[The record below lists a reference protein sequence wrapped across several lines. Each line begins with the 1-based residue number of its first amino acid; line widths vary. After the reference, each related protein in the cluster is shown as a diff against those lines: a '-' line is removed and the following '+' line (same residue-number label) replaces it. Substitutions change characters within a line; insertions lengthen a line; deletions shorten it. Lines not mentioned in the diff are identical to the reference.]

1 MICFSQWFS
10 HENFADDKRNGWV
23 KTQLKT
29 FNNKISIFGQILSLL
44 SHGASIPSEL
54 CSLRG
59 HTLIYKFFV
68 QIVIFN
74 FVNPW
79 LTSGFP
85 WQQNDDYK
93 LVLDVRHNQKN
104 SRKVNFPSGTAPRVV
119 ILRENH
125 RFFVQ
130 LELVVWMTNKNKRG
144 KKMKKGFVDCTQTN
158 SRSRYSD
165 RDLNL
170 YSSRLNLRLQQS

>member
-10 HENFADDKRNGWV
+10 HENFAGHKRNGWV

-29 FNNKISIFGQILSLL
+29 LTIKRSIFGQILSLL
-44 SHGASIPSEL
+44 SHNASIPKEL
-54 CSLRG
+54 CFLRG
-59 HTLIYKFFV
+59 HTLIYKFV
-68 QIVIFN
+68 QIVIFKL
-74 FVNPW
+74 VNPW

-104 SRKVNFPSGTAPRVV
+104 SRKVNFPSSTAPRVA

-130 LELVVWMTNKNKRG
+130 LELVVWMTNTNIGG
-144 KKMKKGFVDCTQTN
+144 KKMKKGFLDCSQTN
-158 SRSRYSD
+158 T
-165 RDLNL
+165 L
-170 YSSRLNLRLQQS
+170 